1 MFTLVRS
8 APLIEICRRLSRE
21 YGVPALL
28 ARDLDLPK
36 GSPPSG
42 PEALID
48 RVVGLEAA
56 VPLGEWR
63 AAYDKILAPLRPGV
77 YELIVHLAHAGDE
90 MHGATSDHP
99 DWGAAWRQA
108 DLDIV
113 SSPEFQRFLHDQGFV
128 LVTWRELAK
137 ATARN

>member
-1 MFTLVRS
+1 
-8 APLIEICRRLSRE
+8 
-21 YGVPALL
+21 
-28 ARDLDLPK
+28 
-36 GSPPSG
+36 
-42 PEALID
+42 
-48 RVVGLEAA
+48 

-63 AAYDKILAPLRPGV
+63 AAYEKILAPLRPSV

-90 MHGATSDHP
+90 MQGATSDHP

-108 DLDIV
+108 DLDMV